1 MAEVNFL
8 LMMIVDDIDDIDID
22 DIDIDDDCLNEA
34 IEHERI
40 Q

>member
-1 MAEVNFL
+1 MVEVNFL